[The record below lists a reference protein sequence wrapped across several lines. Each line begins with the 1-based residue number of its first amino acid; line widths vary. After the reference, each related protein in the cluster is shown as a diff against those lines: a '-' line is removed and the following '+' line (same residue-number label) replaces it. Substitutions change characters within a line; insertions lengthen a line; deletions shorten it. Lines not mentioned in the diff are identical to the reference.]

1 MSLSKDILIII
12 ETLVIF
18 SLIDFLWLGIVAR
31 KLYQKTIGFMMA
43 DKPNLIAAIVFYI
56 LFAIGLNIF
65 VINSNVKSH
74 NFNDLVLKASLFGL
88 FSYATFDLTSQA
100 IFKKW
105 PVLITLV
112 DMLWGVIL
120 TTLASVIVYG
130 INIK

>member
-1 MSLSKDILIII
+1 MSLSKDILIIL

-31 KLYQKTIGFMMA
+31 KFYQKTIGFMMA
-43 DKPNLIAAIVFYI
+43 DKPNLIAAIIFYI
-56 LFAIGLNIF
+56 FFAIGLNVF
-65 VINSNVKSH
+65 VINSNIKFR
-74 NFNDLVLKASLFGL
+74 NFNDLVLKAALFGL

-105 PVLITLV
+105 PLLITVV

-120 TTLASVIVYG
+120 TTLVSVIVYG